1 MNIFKRE
8 KISMD
13 PTPVVPPRPT
23 KEELERPIMHS
34 QTPSDAGVTSGSD
47 ENTSDPTTRVR
58 KKPFFFS
65 SLKSYFSTMNI

>member
-1 MNIFKRE
+1 
-8 KISMD
+8 MD
-13 PTPVVPPRPT
+13 PTPVVPQRPT

-47 ENTSDPTTRVR
+47 KNSENTSDPTTTVR
-58 KKPFFFS
+58 KKPVFS